1 MGGFITKN
9 CPLAIYFQFRFY
21 KSCSCHVFYVWK
33 TMTWID
39 KWPYFSIS
47 FTREPQFLKEK
58 WSPPSSHPGDRK
70 RLFFLFLFFML
81 EREDYN
87 SKRRQCS
94 CFSLPWRWANPFDF
108 SKSQR
113 EGPWFLCSGSVCEF
127 QPWISALSLPHIS
140 GVTVL
145 VHRGLGGQPSFRAQ
159 LLCMTL
165 PQLSQSWKSVFPPF

>member
-21 KSCSCHVFYVWK
+21 KSCTCHVFYVWR

-70 RLFFLFLFFML
+70 RLFFILLLCFIS
-81 EREDYN
+81 EREGCK
-87 SKRRQCS
+87 SEGRGCCCS
-94 CFSLPWRWANPFDF
+94 SLPWRWPSPLDPTPALVLQPFPH
-108 SKSQR
+108 SHLTMLELW
-113 EGPWFLCSGSVCEF
+113 EGRA
-127 QPWISALSLPHIS
+127 ALGHSSCAWPYFGFPNLEIRVSSL
-140 GVTVL
+140 
-145 VHRGLGGQPSFRAQ
+145 
-159 LLCMTL
+159 
-165 PQLSQSWKSVFPPF
+165 